1 MDAIEKALGL
11 LNDLSDWIDDE
22 REQADAMVGKVGQ
35 SDATR
40 SRSYALKDV
49 GRKVDAIKTQ
59 IAKMIMT
66 PPPAAGIGSG
76 TTTPEDNMQ
85 RRLTESE
92 EQKLRVTWN
101 YLGQIKSPWKEIQK
115 IRQSVCDMLGHNTT
129 DGLPY
134 VDPPLTDEDARQRPW
149 VMVRDDESDGWHGPR
164 ILAAVTPQATIRC
177 YYILSSDGKTIT
189 TWTQCRRATPA
200 EIAAAGLE
208 VAE

>member
-35 SDATR
+35 SDAIR

-59 IAKMIMT
+59 IAKMIN
-66 PPPAAGIGSG
+66 PPAPAGIGSG
-76 TTTPEDNMQ
+76 TTPEDNMQ
-85 RRLTESE
+85 RRLTDQEKSILDDYIDAAQRLE
-92 EQKLRVTWN
+92 LRGITVP
-101 YLGQIKSPWKEIQK
+101 YELGQQILE
-115 IRQSVCDMLGHNTT
+115 HNTT

-134 VDPPLTDEDARQRPW
+134 VEPPLTDEDARQRPW
-149 VMVRDDESDGWHGPR
+149 VMVKTMEASPWQGPFVLIRERDVGIRYIVENHRHG
-164 ILAAVTPQATIRC
+164 AT
-177 YYILSSDGKTIT
+177 SSHTHV
-189 TWTQCRRATPA
+189 RRATAA

-208 VAE
+208 VTE